1 MEFRLLGLLEVGEGG
16 RAIEFARGQER
27 ALLAVLLLHANEPV
41 STDRLVEELWADQ
54 QPENAA
60 KTLQVYVSR
69 LRKSLG
75 AGRLV
80 TTHVGYSL
88 AVEPGELD
96 TDRFERLVDEGRNAL
111 AEGDSAGAERLLSDA
126 LSLWRGPALADFRF
140 DSFAQEEIRRLE
152 ELQRAARADRIEAR
166 LAHRHADGDI
176 SELEQL
182 VSESPLWE
190 RPRGQLMRALYRA
203 GRQADA
209 LELYRSTRKL
219 LDDELGVE
227 PSPELQA
234 LERAIL
240 NQDPMLSAPAPAV
253 RRAIAR
259 RGGRLLLAGGV
270 LIAAAAAAA
279 LVALLQSGGSA
290 IAVARNSV
298 VAIDSKTGRVVA
310 DVPVGDVPTTLAVG
324 GGAVWVVN
332 RDAQTISIIDAASR
346 TLRIEGDEP

>member
-69 LRKSLG
+69 LRKSLE

-182 VSESPLWE
+182 
-190 RPRGQLMRALYRA
+190 AL
-203 GRQADA
+203 
-209 LELYRSTRKL
+209 
-219 LDDELGVE
+219 
-227 PSPELQA
+227 PS
-234 LERAIL
+234 
-240 NQDPMLSAPAPAV
+240 
-253 RRAIAR
+253 
-259 RGGRLLLAGGV
+259 G
-270 LIAAAAAAA
+270 
-279 LVALLQSGGSA
+279 
-290 IAVARNSV
+290 
-298 VAIDSKTGRVVA
+298 KTGRCA
-310 DVPVGDVPTTLAVG
+310 RALPQHAE
-324 GGAVWVVN
+324 
-332 RDAQTISIIDAASR
+332 AA
-346 TLRIEGDEP
+346 